1 MSNSHIAALVLA
13 WIVGFGLTDLIGLE
27 ASASGAADRQ
37 SHIRQVNGSLV
48 KEMHAETANG

>member
-13 WIVGFGLTDLIGLE
+13 WLVGFGLTDLIGLE